1 MKERRDFTERRQHE
15 RACMQNFVVGILNSG
30 EPITIGSI
38 TDISLGGVR
47 CTYNDLR
54 MVSNDSPIHS
64 IDLIADG
71 YYLVD
76 VPCEYVWDVK
86 VETES
91 HSKLTDLGQCG
102 IQFGKLPPN
111 QIFLLRS
118 FINRCASLG
127 IKGITS
133 NVHITY
139 S

>member
-1 MKERRDFTERRQHE
+1 
-15 RACMQNFVVGILNSG
+15 MQNLVVGILNSG

-54 MVSNDSPIHS
+54 MVSNDSPINS